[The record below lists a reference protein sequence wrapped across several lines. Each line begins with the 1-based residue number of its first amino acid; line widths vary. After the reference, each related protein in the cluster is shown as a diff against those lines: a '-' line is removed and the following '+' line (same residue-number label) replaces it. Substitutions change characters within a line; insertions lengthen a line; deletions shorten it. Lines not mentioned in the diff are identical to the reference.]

1 MRRGFTLLEV
11 IIALLVL
18 ELVAMGGVG
27 LLVLASST
35 LARAE
40 RLERAVALTEG
51 VLDSLAGTS
60 MRADGAASYG
70 AGEVLWSLAPDGV
83 ASLIATGPLGDT
95 LFQIGAVLPP

>member
-11 IIALLVL
+11 VIALLVL
-18 ELVAMGGVG
+18 ELVAMGAVG

-40 RLERAVALTEG
+40 QLERAVALTEG
-51 VLDSLAGTS
+51 MLDSLAQTRV
-60 MRADGAASYG
+60 RADGAASYG
-70 AGEVLWSLAPDGV
+70 PGEVRWSLAPDGV

-95 LFQIGAVLPP
+95 LFEVGAVLPP